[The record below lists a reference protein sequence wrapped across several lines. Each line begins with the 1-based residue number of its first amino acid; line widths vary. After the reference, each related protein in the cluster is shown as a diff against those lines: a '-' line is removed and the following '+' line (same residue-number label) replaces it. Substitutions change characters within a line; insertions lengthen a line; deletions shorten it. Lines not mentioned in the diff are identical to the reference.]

1 MSEERKG
8 IGLVGCG
15 AIGTEIAKAIAGG
28 EVGRPLAG
36 IRDIDTEAAARLA
49 AQLDPR
55 PEIIEP
61 AAMAAS
67 CEMIVECAAVG
78 AVDPLVGLCIDNG
91 VDLMVMSIGGLTAE
105 HFDRFRRSGSELY
118 VPSGAVC
125 GLDGIQ
131 AYADYGIESL
141 TLTTRK
147 PPAGLSGV
155 PYLEERGIDVSSLDE
170 PLVVFEGS
178 PAEAIK
184 HFPKNINVSTALG
197 LASSLNGALKV
208 RLMADPGV
216 NVNIHEVDMVSSL
229 GKITIR
235 VENRASASNPKT
247 SALAYLSAIATL
259 KKIFS
264 KVKIGT

>member
-1 MSEERKG
+1 MAEN
-8 IGLVGCG
+8 C
-15 AIGTEIAKAIAGG
+15 
-28 EVGRPLAG
+28 
-36 IRDIDTEAAARLA
+36 
-49 AQLDPR
+49 
-55 PEIIEP
+55 
-61 AAMAAS
+61 AML
-67 CEMIVECAAVG
+67 VECASVG
-78 AVDPLVGLCIDNG
+78 AVAPLVDLCIEKG
-91 VDLMVMSIGGLTAE
+91 LDLMTMSIGGLTAN
-105 HFDRFRRSGSELY
+105 HFERFRNSHSRLY

-147 PPAGLSGV
+147 PPAGLRGV
-155 PYLEERGIDVSSLDE
+155 PYLEERGIDVDSLTE

-184 HFPKNINVSTALG
+184 HFPKNVNVSTALG
-197 LASSLNGALKV
+197 LASSLNGSLKV
-208 RLMADPGV
+208 RLLADPGV
-216 NVNIHEVDMVSSL
+216 NVNIHEIDMVSSL
-229 GKITIR
+229 GRITIK
-235 VENRASASNPKT
+235 VENHASASNPKT